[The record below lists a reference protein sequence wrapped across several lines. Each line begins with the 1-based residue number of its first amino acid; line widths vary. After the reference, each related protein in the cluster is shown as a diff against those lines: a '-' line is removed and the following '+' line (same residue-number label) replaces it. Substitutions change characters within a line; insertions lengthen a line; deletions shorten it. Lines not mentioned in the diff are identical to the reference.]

1 MFGMA
6 EKIIQYRSLMRE
18 GTGRYEE
25 KKSVFNGY
33 AAHAFSEEE
42 ALAFIEHVKELNPG
56 YSCICYGYIC
66 GYSGNIQ
73 RFEDGHEPQ
82 GGLQVLNA
90 LKAQGVTACVAAVAR
105 YWGGIKLGAG
115 PLGRA
120 FGKAAIAA
128 VADAMPALYE
138 LTLEVEVRFDYT
150 ILGKLEYFIQNSVY
164 KKIMV
169 KYEGDVAMILKVR
182 SIDMPRFTQEIGN
195 ISSGSA
201 QIKTLSECFE
211 CWNTEI

>member
-1 MFGMA
+1 
-6 EKIIQYRSLMRE
+6 
-18 GTGRYEE
+18 
-25 KKSVFNGY
+25 
-33 AAHAFSEEE
+33 
-42 ALAFIEHVKELNPG
+42 
-56 YSCICYGYIC
+56 
-66 GYSGNIQ
+66 
-73 RFEDGHEPQ
+73 
-82 GGLQVLNA
+82 VLNA